1 MAAKEQQQQIQ
12 MIKKDLERS
21 LEQTKKVAVA
31 AVEQNPLKTLVPAR
45 GRAKPKFLP

>member
-21 LEQTKKVAVA
+21 LEQAKKVAVV
-31 AVEQNPLKTLVPAR
+31 AVEQNPLKALVPAT